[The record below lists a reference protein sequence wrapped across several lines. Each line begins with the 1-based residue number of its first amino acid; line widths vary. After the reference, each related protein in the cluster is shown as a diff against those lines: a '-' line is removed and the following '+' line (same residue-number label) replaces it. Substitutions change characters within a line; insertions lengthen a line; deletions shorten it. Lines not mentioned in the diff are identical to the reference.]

1 MIAERRLSA
10 VSTLEREGMR
20 EVAPGK
26 PVMRQTWLDLV
37 FLHYPLEPEQ
47 VQEKLP
53 PGLTVDTFPDDSGRE
68 MAWIGLVAF
77 RIEGI
82 KLFGLPSLPGL
93 GAFNEVNVRT
103 YAHINGREPSVYFF
117 SLDGGPWPT
126 RVSGNLWYKVNYYRS
141 TVRHIREKNRIRYE
155 SRRPRSGASCSV
167 DCQTLPLHGS
177 AEEGSLERFLT
188 DRYQLYSF
196 DGTRIWKAR
205 VSHQPY
211 ELGGLVSYAQT
222 DLPEAAGLQKER
234 FTHACW
240 CSKVEAAFYA
250 PTLATP

>member
-1 MIAERRLSA
+1 MIAIKPHSV
-10 VSTLEREGMR
+10 VSNLEREQMR
-20 EVAPGK
+20 DAPPGRL
-26 PVMRQTWLDLV
+26 VMRQTWLDLV
-37 FLHYPLEPEQ
+37 FLHYPLDPAH
-47 VQEKLP
+47 VQEKLA

-93 GAFNEVNVRT
+93 GAFNEINVRT
-103 YAHINGREPSVYFF
+103 YAHLSGQEPSVYFF

-126 RVSGNLWYKVNYYRS
+126 RISGKLWYKVNYFRS
-141 TVRHIREKNRIRYE
+141 RVRRIREKNRIRYE
-155 SRRPRSGASCSV
+155 SRRPSGPFCSI
-167 DCQTLPLHGS
+167 DCQTLPLHGP

-196 DGTRIWKAR
+196 DGKRIWKAR
-205 VSHQPY
+205 VSHNPY

-222 DLPEAAGLQKER
+222 DLPVAAGLQKER
-234 FTHACW
+234 FFHACW
-240 CSKVEAAFYA
+240 CPKVEAAFYA
-250 PTLATP
+250 PTLALR

>member
-1 MIAERRLSA
+1 MIAERRLSE
-10 VSTLEREGMR
+10 VSNQERDRVR
-20 EVAPGK
+20 EAPPGK

-47 VQEKLP
+47 VQSKLP

-68 MAWIGLVAF
+68 MAWLGIVAF

-93 GAFNEVNVRT
+93 GAFNEINVRT
-103 YAHINGREPSVYFF
+103 YAHLNGREPSVYFF
-117 SLDGGPWPT
+117 SLDGGPWLT
-126 RVSGNLWYKVNYYRS
+126 RLSGNLWYKVNYCRAK
-141 TVRHIREKNRIRYE
+141 VQLARERNRIRYE
-155 SRRPRSGASCSV
+155 SCRPKNGARCSI
-167 DCQTLPLHGS
+167 DCQKLPLHGP

-196 DGTRIWKAR
+196 DGKRIWKAR
-205 VSHQPY
+205 VSHKPY
-211 ELGGLVSYAQT
+211 ELGGLVSYART
-222 DLPEAAGLQKER
+222 DLPEASGLPAGR

-240 CSKVEAAFYA
+240 CPKVEAAFYA
-250 PTLATP
+250 PTLAIL